1 MKKLL
6 LLFCGLSLLIGLI
19 SGYFTSEVKYY
30 YLDETKQE
38 ITFVKYNEIMYS
50 HSIRLVG
57 DPNLILK
64 QKDYNIENAILFSLG
79 SFAVFCIVSYFV
91 KRN

>member
-19 SGYFTSEVKYY
+19 IGYLTSTIKYY

-38 ITFVKYNEIMYS
+38 ITSVKYNEIMHS
-50 HSIRLVG
+50 HSVRLVG
-57 DPNLILK
+57 DSNLLLK
-64 QKDYNIENAILFSLG
+64 EKEYNLENAILFSLG
-79 SFAVFCIVSYFV
+79 SFAVFCIVSYFI